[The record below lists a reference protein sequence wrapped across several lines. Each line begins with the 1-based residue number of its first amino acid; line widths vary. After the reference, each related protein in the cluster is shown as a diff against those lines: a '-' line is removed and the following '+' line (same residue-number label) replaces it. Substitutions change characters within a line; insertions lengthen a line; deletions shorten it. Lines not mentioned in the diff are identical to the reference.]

1 MKVNSEFG
9 DVVVEGVSKTF
20 DGETVLA
27 KIDLKVAS
35 SEILSLLGPSGC
47 GKTTL
52 LRSIAGLENPEE
64 GKITICDQI
73 VLDNEVSIAP
83 EKRKVG
89 MVFQDAA
96 LFPHMTVEQN
106 VAYGLKKS
114 DPKKQ
119 RVSELLEIVGLPN
132 FEKRRPETLSG
143 GQKQRIA
150 LARALAPRPS
160 VLLLDEPFSNL
171 DSALR
176 IEVRAEVNRLI
187 SELGVTTIFVTH
199 DQDEAFL
206 LGDRVAVMNNG
217 KILQV
222 DSPSIIYEKPSNNWI
237 ASFVG
242 AVNLI
247 TCKASGHK
255 AETPIGFLKLDQ
267 HYEGDVE
274 LVLRPENLMLT
285 NGDDA
290 EIEIIEYYGHD
301 SLVTVKLNDGTKL
314 KVRTAPAT
322 AHLKGD
328 RVGLEH
334 KDVEVSAFGKT
345 S

>member
-1 MKVNSEFG
+1 MVNNEIGLQFS
-9 DVVVEGVSKTF
+9 GVSHSY
-20 DGETVLA
+20 GAVQVLN
-27 KIDLKVAS
+27 DVN
-35 SEILSLLGPSGC
+35 LSVPAGSITCLLGPSGC
-47 GKTTL
+47 GKTTF
-52 LRSIAGLENPEE
+52 LRLSAGLESLQRGEIFFDGEKVADAN
-64 GKITICDQI
+64 G
-73 VLDNEVSIAP
+73 SIAP
-83 EKRKVG
+83 EIRGVG
-89 MVFQDAA
+89 LMFQDYM
-96 LFPHMTVEQN
+96 LFPHLSVLENVRFGLGGLSVGEQ
-106 VAYGLKKS
+106 VKKA
-114 DPKKQ
+114 K
-119 RVSELLEIVGLPN
+119 LALEQVGMAEFRSYFPHM
-132 FEKRRPETLSG
+132 LSG
-143 GQKQRIA
+143 GEQQRVA
-150 LARALAPRPS
+150 LARAIVPRPKI
-160 VLLLDEPFSNL
+160 LLLDEPFSNL

-206 LGDRVAVMNNG
+206 LGDRVAVMNDG

-222 DSPSIIYEKPSNNWI
+222 DSPNIIYEKPSNNWI

-242 AVNLI
+242 AVNLV

-267 HYEGDVE
+267 HYEGNIE
-274 LVLRPENLMLT
+274 LVIRPENLMLT
-285 NGDDA
+285 SGDDA
-290 EIEIIEYYGHD
+290 VIETTEYYGHD

-322 AHLKGD
+322 PHSKGD

-334 KDVEVSAFGKT
+334 KDVEVSAFGKK

>member
-1 MKVNSEFG
+1 MDNNSEFG
-9 DVVVEGVSKTF
+9 EVKVEGVSKTF
-20 DGETVLA
+20 DEQSVLA
-27 KIDLKVAS
+27 KIDLKIAT

-64 GKITICDQI
+64 GRITICDQI
-73 VLDNEVSIAP
+73 VLDDDIHVAP

-106 VAYGLKKS
+106 VSYGLKK
-114 DPKKQ
+114 DVPKKQ
-119 RVSELLEIVGLPN
+119 RVAELLEIVGLPN

-143 GQKQRIA
+143 GQKQRVA

-176 IEVRAEVNRLI
+176 VEVRAEVHRLI
-187 SELGVTTIFVTH
+187 GELGITTIFVTH

-206 LGDRVAVMNNG
+206 LGDRVAVMNDG
-217 KILQV
+217 KI
-222 DSPSIIYEKPSNNWI
+222 
-237 ASFVG
+237 
-242 AVNLI
+242 
-247 TCKASGHK
+247 

-267 HYEGDVE
+267 DHDGDVE
-274 LVLRPENLMLT
+274 LVIRPENLVIT
-285 NGDDA
+285 SGDDA
-290 EIEIIEYYGHD
+290 EIETVEYYGHD
-301 SLVTVKLNDGTKL
+301 SLLTVKLNDGTKL

-322 AHLKGD
+322 SHIKGD

-334 KDVEVSAFGKT
+334 KDIEVSAFRKNT
-345 S
+345 

>member
-64 GKITICDQI
+64 GKITICDQV
-73 VLDNEVSIAP
+73 VLDDDISIAP

-106 VAYGLKKS
+106 VAYGLKKN

-171 DSALR
+171 DLS
-176 IEVRAEVNRLI
+176 LI
-187 SELGVTTIFVTH
+187 HI
-199 DQDEAFL
+199 
-206 LGDRVAVMNNG
+206 
-217 KILQV
+217 
-222 DSPSIIYEKPSNNWI
+222 
-237 ASFVG
+237 
-242 AVNLI
+242 
-247 TCKASGHK
+247 
-255 AETPIGFLKLDQ
+255 
-267 HYEGDVE
+267 
-274 LVLRPENLMLT
+274 
-285 NGDDA
+285 
-290 EIEIIEYYGHD
+290 
-301 SLVTVKLNDGTKL
+301 
-314 KVRTAPAT
+314 
-322 AHLKGD
+322 
-328 RVGLEH
+328 
-334 KDVEVSAFGKT
+334 
-345 S
+345 

>member
-9 DVVVEGVSKTF
+9 EVIVEGVSKTF
-20 DGETVLA
+20 DRETVLA

-64 GKITICDQI
+64 GKITICDQV
-73 VLDNEVSIAP
+73 VLDDDISIAP

-106 VAYGLKKS
+106 VAYGLKKN

-176 IEVRAEVNRLI
+176 IEIRAEVNRLI

-222 DSPSIIYEKPSNNWI
+222 DSPNVIYEKPSNNWI

-247 TCKASGHK
+247 TCKASGNK

-274 LVLRPENLMLT
+274 IVLRPENLILT
-285 NGDDA
+285 NGDEA
-290 EIEIIEYYGHD
+290 
-301 SLVTVKLNDGTKL
+301 
-314 KVRTAPAT
+314 
-322 AHLKGD
+322 
-328 RVGLEH
+328 
-334 KDVEVSAFGKT
+334 
-345 S
+345 

>member
-1 MKVNSEFG
+1 MDNNSEFG
-9 DVVVEGVSKTF
+9 EVKVEGVSKTF
-20 DGETVLA
+20 DEQSVLA
-27 KIDLKVAS
+27 KIDLKIAT

-64 GKITICDQI
+64 GRITICDQI
-73 VLDNEVSIAP
+73 VLDDDIHVAP

-106 VAYGLKKS
+106 VSYGLKK
-114 DPKKQ
+114 DVPKKQ
-119 RVSELLEIVGLPN
+119 RVAELLEIVGLPN

-143 GQKQRIA
+143 GQKQRVA

-176 IEVRAEVNRLI
+176 VEVRAEVPRLI
-187 SELGVTTIFVTH
+187 GELGITTIFVTH

-206 LGDRVAVMNNG
+206 LGDRVAVMNDG

-222 DSPSIIYEKPSNNWI
+222 DSPNVIYDKPSNNWI

-242 AVNLI
+242 AVNLVR
-247 TCKASGHK
+247 CKASGDK

-267 HYEGDVE
+267 DHDGDVE
-274 LVLRPENLMLT
+274 LVIRPENLVIT
-285 NGDDA
+285 SGDDA
-290 EIEIIEYYGHD
+290 EIETVEYYGHD
-301 SLVTVKLNDGTKL
+301 SLLTVKLNDGTKL

-322 AHLKGD
+322 SHIKGD

-334 KDVEVSAFGKT
+334 KDIEVSAFRKNT
-345 S
+345 

>member
-1 MKVNSEFG
+1 MKTISGPGAVSVKG
-9 DVVVEGVSKTF
+9 ISKTF
-20 DGETVLA
+20 DQETVLE
-27 KIDLKVAS
+27 KIELEVAP
-35 SEILSLLGPSGC
+35 SETLSLLGPSGC

-52 LRSIAGLENPEE
+52 LRSIAGLEKPEE
-64 GKITICDQI
+64 GEIKIGDQVVFGI
-73 VLDNEVSIAP
+73 GISIAP
-83 EKRKVG
+83 EKRKIG

-96 LFPHMTVEQN
+96 LFPHMSVEQN
-106 VAYGLKKS
+106 VSYGLKKTDS
-114 DPKKQ
+114 KKE

-150 LARALAPRPS
+150 LARALAPKPS

-176 IEVRAEVNRLI
+176 IEVRAEVHRLI
-187 SELGVTTIFVTH
+187 DELGITAIFVTH

-206 LGDRVAVMNNG
+206 LGNRVAVMNNG

-222 DSPSIIYEKPSNNWI
+222 DSPNVIYEKPSNDWI

-247 TCKASGHK
+247 SCNVSGNEV
-255 AETPIGFLKLDQ
+255 ETSLGVLRLDGS
-267 HYEGDVE
+267 YEGNFEV
-274 LVLRPENLMLT
+274 VLRPENLVLT
-285 NGDDA
+285 DGSDA
-290 EIEIIEYYGHD
+290 EIEAIEYYGHD
-301 SLVTVKLNDGTKL
+301 SLITVKLDDETRL
-314 KVRTAPAT
+314 KVRTTPSVSHT
-322 AHLKGD
+322 KGA
-328 RVGLEH
+328 RFGIEH
-334 KDVEVSAFGKT
+334 KNIEVSAVRKN

>member
-1 MKVNSEFG
+1 MKKISGPGEVS
-9 DVVVEGVSKTF
+9 VEGVSKTF
-20 DGETVLA
+20 DQEVVLEKIELEVAPSET
-27 KIDLKVAS
+27 
-35 SEILSLLGPSGC
+35 LSLLGPSGC

-64 GKITICDQI
+64 GKIKIGDQVVFDI
-73 VLDNEVSIAP
+73 GISIAP
-83 EKRKVG
+83 EKRKIG

-96 LFPHMTVEQN
+96 LFPHMSVEQN
-106 VAYGLKKS
+106 VSYGLKKT
-114 DPKKQ
+114 DPKKE

-150 LARALAPRPS
+150 LARALAPKPS

-176 IEVRAEVNRLI
+176 IEVRAEVHRLI
-187 SELGVTTIFVTH
+187 SELGITAIFVTH

-222 DSPSIIYEKPSNNWI
+222 DLPNVIYEKPSNNWI

-242 AVNLI
+242 AVNLVS
-247 TCKASGHK
+247 CKVSGNK
-255 AETPIGFLKLDQ
+255 AETLLGLLRLDDS
-267 HYEGDVE
+267 YEGDFE
-274 LVLRPENLMLT
+274 LVLRPENLILT
-285 NGDDA
+285 NGNDA
-290 EIEIIEYYGHD
+290 EIETIEYYGHD
-301 SLVTVKLNDGTKL
+301 SLLTLKLNAETKM
-314 KVRTAPAT
+314 
-322 AHLKGD
+322 
-328 RVGLEH
+328 
-334 KDVEVSAFGKT
+334 
-345 S
+345 

>member
-1 MKVNSEFG
+1 
-9 DVVVEGVSKTF
+9 
-20 DGETVLA
+20 
-27 KIDLKVAS
+27 
-35 SEILSLLGPSGC
+35 
-47 GKTTL
+47 
-52 LRSIAGLENPEE
+52 
-64 GKITICDQI
+64 
-73 VLDNEVSIAP
+73 
-83 EKRKVG
+83 

-222 DSPSIIYEKPSNNWI
+222 DSPSIIYEKPSSNWI